1 MAQGDDL
8 KVEKIPVAFRELAE
22 KHNALVDLLMT
33 MYEQNGVNVY
43 NSQGRIVIDGS
54 GPGGIPTGYGPVD
67 LQVCVNG
74 SAVTYTFLAA
84 AT

>member
-1 MAQGDDL
+1 MANSDDL
-8 KVEKIPVAFRELAE
+8 KVDQIPAAFRELAE

-33 MYEQNGVNVY
+33 MYGQNGVNVY

-84 AT
+84 TA

>member
-1 MAQGDDL
+1 MANSDDL
-8 KVEKIPVAFRELAE
+8 KVDQIPAAFRELAE

-33 MYEQNGVNVY
+33 MYGQNGVNVY

-74 SAVTYTFLAA
+74 LAVTYTFLAA
-84 AT
+84 TA